1 MAPSASSS
9 SQLQINETR
18 TLIPGIPNEIASQIL
33 SMIPYSHHSRIKPTC
48 KSWHIFLSSTKT
60 LFLLR
65 HHLRHSNHLLIIFPQ
80 DPIISLPY
88 LFDPQ
93 NLAWRPLP
101 PMPCNPHVYGLCNF
115 TSVSMGPN
123 LYVLGG
129 SLFDTRSYPIER
141 PSPTSSVFRFNFVD
155 FLWEKLCPMISPRGS
170 FACVALPDLGQII
183 VAGGGSRHT
192 WFGAAGSRI
201 SSVERYDVGKDEWVA
216 IDGLPRYRAGCAG
229 FLSGNREEKEFW
241 VVGGYGESRTISGIF
256 PVDEYYKD
264 AVVMDLENNGC
275 GKWREV
281 GDMWGVAGRGRLGKI
296 VVVEEEAEAE
306 GLGVNQGRPVVF
318 MLDADEIFRYDM
330 ASNSW
335 QKESSVPRKA
345 PYNSPFGF
353 VVLDG
358 ELHVMTPVQ
367 GGDLMETRRSRQQ
380 KRGGTLLV
388 QIYHPKMKTWR
399 SLITKPPFY
408 YPLDF
413 KTAIM
418 RTIQL

>member
-1 MAPSASSS
+1 
-9 SQLQINETR
+9 
-18 TLIPGIPNEIASQIL
+18 
-33 SMIPYSHHSRIKPTC
+33 
-48 KSWHIFLSSTKT
+48 
-60 LFLLR
+60 
-65 HHLRHSNHLLIIFPQ
+65 
-80 DPIISLPY
+80 
-88 LFDPQ
+88 
-93 NLAWRPLP
+93 
-101 PMPCNPHVYGLCNF
+101 
-115 TSVSMGPN
+115 MGPN

-264 AVVMDLENNGC
+264 AVVMDLEKNGC

-318 MLDADEIFRYDM
+318 MLDGDEIFRYDM

-345 PYNSPFGF
+345 PYNSSFGF

-380 KRGGTLLV
+380 KRGGTLLA

-399 SLITKPPFY
+399 SVVTEPPFY

-418 RTIQL
+418 CSIQL

>member
-9 SQLQINETR
+9 SQLQINETQ
-18 TLIPGIPNEIASQIL
+18 TLIPGIPNDIASQIL

-65 HHLRHSNHLLIIFPQ
+65 HNLRHSNHLLIIFPQ
-80 DPIISLPY
+80 DPFISLPY

-129 SLFDTRSYPIER
+129 SLFDTRSYPIDR

-170 FACVALPDLGQII
+170 FACVAVPDLGQII

-201 SSVERYDVGKDEWVA
+201 SSVERYDVRKDEWVA

-264 AVVMDLENNGC
+264 AVVMDLEKNGC

-318 MLDADEIFRYDM
+318 MLDGDEIFRYDM

-345 PYNSPFGF
+345 PFNSSFGF

-358 ELHVMTPVQ
+358 ELHVMTTVQ

-399 SLITKPPFY
+399 SLVTKPPFY

-418 RTIQL
+418 CTIQL